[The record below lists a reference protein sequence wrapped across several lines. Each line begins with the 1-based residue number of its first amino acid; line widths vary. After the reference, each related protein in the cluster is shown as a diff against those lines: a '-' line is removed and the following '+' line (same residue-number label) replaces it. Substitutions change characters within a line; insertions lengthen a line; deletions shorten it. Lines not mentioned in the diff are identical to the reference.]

1 MDEINFIVF
10 LSFKFLFHTHKSQ
23 INICNILQIVI
34 LPLDLVVKIYYHMTT
49 VSCKMILTH
58 KDVIMWT
65 PKRNF

>member
-34 LPLDLVVKIYYHMTT
+34 LSLDLVAKIYYHITT
-49 VSCKMILTH
+49 VSCKMILTY
-58 KDVIMWT
+58 KGVIMWT

>member
-10 LSFKFLFHTHKSQ
+10 LSFKFLLHTHKSQ

-34 LPLDLVVKIYYHMTT
+34 LSLDLVAKIYYHITT

-58 KDVIMWT
+58 RDVIMWT

>member
-10 LSFKFLFHTHKSQ
+10 LSFKFLFHTHQSNT
-23 INICNILQIVI
+23 NICNILQIVI
-34 LPLDLVVKIYYHMTT
+34 LSLDLVAKIYYHITT
-49 VSCKMILTH
+49 VSYKMILTH

>member
-10 LSFKFLFHTHKSQ
+10 LSFKFLFHTHKSNT
-23 INICNILQIVI
+23 NICNILQIII
-34 LPLDLVVKIYYHMTT
+34 LPLDLVAKIYYHITT

>member
-1 MDEINFIVF
+1 MDEISFIVF

-23 INICNILQIVI
+23 INICNILQIFI
-34 LPLDLVVKIYYHMTT
+34 LSLDLVVKIYYHITT
-49 VSCKMILTH
+49 VSRKMILTH

>member
-34 LPLDLVVKIYYHMTT
+34 LSLDLVAKIYYHTTT